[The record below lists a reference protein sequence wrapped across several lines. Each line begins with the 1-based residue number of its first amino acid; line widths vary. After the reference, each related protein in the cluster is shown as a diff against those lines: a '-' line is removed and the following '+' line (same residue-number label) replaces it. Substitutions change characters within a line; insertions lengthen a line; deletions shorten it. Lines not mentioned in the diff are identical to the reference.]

1 MDHHPPVAE
10 FVAEAFDDHGSVIR
24 KRSGGGALLVD
35 VGGQVGPGVVVQV
48 ELVEAGRL
56 PRHLAVEPADSASEF
71 GGAAFVFA
79 APERQPSGAAGGRRD
94 QHLVTGDLLDS
105 PGGRPQSEDVA
116 DPRFVDHFLVQLAHP
131 ASTLLVRGQEDPE
144 HAAVWDGAT

>member
-1 MDHHPPVAE
+1 MDHHPPVTE
-10 FVAEAFDDHGSVIR
+10 FVAEPFDDHGLVIR

-71 GGAAFVFA
+71 GGAAFVVA
-79 APERQPSGAAGGRRD
+79 APERQPSGSTGGRRD
-94 QHLVTGDLLDS
+94 QHLVTSDLLDP
-105 PGGRPQSEDVA
+105 PGGRPQSENVA
-116 DPRFVDHFLVQLAHP
+116 DPRFVDHLLVQLAHSAP
-131 ASTLLVRGQEDPE
+131 TLLVRGQEDPE